1 MKTKRYWIK
10 VNIAKIKF
18 PDKTGGSKE
27 KGRRLVW
34 KGKSV
39 Y

>member
-10 VNIAKIKF
+10 VNIAKIRF
-18 PDKTGGSKE
+18 PRNINDEEE
-27 KGRRLVW
+27 KGRRLIW
-34 KGKSV
+34 KEKSV

>member
-18 PDKTGGSKE
+18 PDKTEGSKE
-27 KGRRLVW
+27 KGRRLL
-34 KGKSV
+34 
-39 Y
+39 

>member
-10 VNIAKIKF
+10 VNIAKINF
-18 PDKTGGSKE
+18 PDKIEGNQE
-27 KGRRLVW
+27 KGRRLLW
-34 KGKSV
+34 KEKSV

>member
-18 PDKTGGSKE
+18 PEKIGENKE
-27 KGRRLVW
+27 EERRLLW
-34 KGKSV
+34 KEKSV

>member
-18 PDKTGGSKE
+18 PDKTEGSKE
-27 KGRRLVW
+27 KGRRLLW
-34 KGKSV
+34 KEKSV

>member
-10 VNIAKIKF
+10 VNLAKIKF
-18 PDKTGGSKE
+18 PDKTGVNQE
-27 KGRRLVW
+27 KGRRLLW
-34 KGKSV
+34 KEKSV

>member
-10 VNIAKIKF
+10 VNIAKIIF

-27 KGRRLVW
+27 KGRRLLW

>member
-1 MKTKRYWIK
+1 MKMIRYRIK

-18 PDKTGGSKE
+18 PDKINE
-27 KGRRLVW
+27 NEQKGRRLIW
-34 KGKSV
+34 KEKWV